1 MSVEQR
7 LIDLGI
13 TLPTAPKPVANYI
26 PAVLAG
32 DLLFLSGV
40 LPSKDGQVQTTGKLG
55 RDVTVA
61 QGQAAAR
68 QAVIN
73 ALAIVQ
79 QELGGL
85 ERVRKIVRLTGH
97 VASHEGF
104 TEQPAVINGAS
115 DLLVQI
121 FGETGRHTRVAV
133 GAAEL
138 PLNAAVELEMIVHI
152 YPAS

>member
-1 MSVEQR
+1 MSFEQR

-26 PAVLAG
+26 PAVMAG

-73 ALAIVQ
+73 ALAIVD

-85 ERVRKIVRLTGH
+85 ARVRKIVRLTGH

-104 TEQPAVINGAS
+104 TEQPSVINGAS

-138 PLNAAVELEMIVHI
+138 PLNASVELDLIVQVH
-152 YPAS
+152 AAT